1 MEIDD
6 QAPRQISAQKTKY
19 PEDLSKNT
27 SRLNGECS
35 S

>member
-6 QAPRQISAQKTKY
+6 QVPRRSSTQKTKY

-27 SRLNGECS
+27 SRLNGE
-35 S
+35 